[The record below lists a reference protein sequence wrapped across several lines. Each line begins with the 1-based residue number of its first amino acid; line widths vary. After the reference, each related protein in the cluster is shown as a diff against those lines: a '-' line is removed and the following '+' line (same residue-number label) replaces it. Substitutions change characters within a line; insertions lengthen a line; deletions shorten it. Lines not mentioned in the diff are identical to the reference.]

1 MSGSVLAPVRAT
13 FRAVAETVVPEV
25 ASLKPDAWREVEAVV
40 ESALVSRPEAMRRQL
55 VTFLRVIEFLPL
67 VRHFRR
73 FSHLAPAGRH
83 AVLHGLES
91 SRHLLFRRGVWG
103 VRTLVF
109 MGYYTRED
117 VQGALGY
124 RAHANGWSA
133 RRTTGEMR
141 AAAAEPFGE
150 ELRDT

>member
-1 MSGSVLAPVRAT
+1 MGGSTLAPVQAT

-25 ASLKPDAWREVEAVV
+25 ASLKPEAWREVEAVV
-40 ESALVSRPEAMRRQL
+40 ESTLASRPEATRRQF
-55 VTFLRVIEFLPL
+55 VTFLRVIEFLPFL
-67 VRHFRR
+67 RHFRR
-73 FSHLAPAGRH
+73 FSHLPVRERY
-83 AVLHGLES
+83 AVLHGLET
-91 SRHLLFRRGVWG
+91 SRHLLVRRGIWG